1 MRAVSWLS
9 RRRSEKLVAYL
20 SSVFFSISRD
30 LQDLDISASLQTQ
43 FRRRFDT
50 DGDGFITKEEFEKAL
65 TQDEVSSSNKFEDQ
79 VQSNPYLQPRRTLL
93 DK

>member
-1 MRAVSWLS
+1 MAFQRGIPRLGASGKIGEMQLQGG
-9 RRRSEKLVAYL
+9 RNY
-20 SSVFFSISRD
+20 SVRVPMD
-30 LQDLDISASLQTQ
+30 PTVNREVKGLW
-43 FRRRFDT
+43 
-50 DGDGFITKEEFEKAL
+50 KEEFEKAL